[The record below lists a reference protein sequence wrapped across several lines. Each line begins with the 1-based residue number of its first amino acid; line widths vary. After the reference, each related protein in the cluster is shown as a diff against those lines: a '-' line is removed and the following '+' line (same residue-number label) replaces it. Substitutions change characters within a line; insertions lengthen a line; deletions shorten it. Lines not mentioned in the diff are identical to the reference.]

1 MPDPKLAP
9 NRPVSALAER
19 PYRAWL
25 ARIAVCAVLAFL
37 PSTNSGCSTSC
48 DDGDSS
54 DDPPVV
60 YEGGYRNEA
69 LTYYESDTWEGA
81 YLYFPPKRTYDI
93 RHGLGNRHVT
103 VNSYVGFNE
112 YPLGSNGNG
121 NIAEVAGNI
130 VIIEYVDDETVR
142 VRNDTCETYYLRVVA
157 TAPEEGQ
164 PEPDPDLGA
173 GGSDT
178 SAEDASAGGSD

>member
-1 MPDPKLAP
+1 MPDPKVAP

-25 ARIAVCAVLAFL
+25 TRIAVCAVLAFL

-60 YEGGYRNEA
+60 YEGGYRDDA
-69 LTYYESDTWEGA
+69 LTYYESDTWDGP
-81 YLYFPPKRTYDI
+81 YLHFPPKRTYDI
-93 RHGLGNRHVT
+93 QHGLGRRPVSVT
-103 VNSYVGFNE
+103 SYVGFAE

-130 VIIEYVDDETVR
+130 VIIEYVDEQIVR

-157 TAPEEGQ
+157 QTPEQLPAE
-164 PEPDPDLGA
+164 PEPDLGA
-173 GGSDT
+173 GGSNT
-178 SAEDASAGGSD
+178 NSEGSSAGSSD